1 MFLASEGLTFWQE
14 LQIAFGDI
22 GVIPA
27 ILLILGTIFIII
39 EIFQPGFGFFGIS
52 GIILVIVG
60 MAIRLYRSE
69 RGSIVLQFFVMLLC
83 VIFFVGIALIIMIQS
98 MRKGKLSRTAFVQSS
113 TAVPEGITKGTEDFT
128 GLIGKVGVATTV
140 LRPSGNALIA
150 GKLYSVVSQAG
161 LIEKDK
167 TVEVIA
173 VEGVKIVVKE
183 FENSKN
189 DQ

>member
-1 MFLASEGLTFWQE
+1 MFLASDGLTFWQE

-27 ILLILGTIFIII
+27 ILLLLGTVFIIV

-60 MAIRLYRSE
+60 MAIRLYRSD
-69 RGSIVLQFFVMLLC
+69 RGNPVLQFFIMLLC
-83 VIFFVGIALIIMIQS
+83 VIIAVGIAFIVMIHS
-98 MRKGKLSRTAFVQSS
+98 MRKGRLSKTAFVQSS

-128 GLIGKVGVATTV
+128 ALVGKAGVAATV

-150 GKLYSVVSQAG
+150 GKLYSVVSQSG

-167 TVEVIA
+167 EIEVIA
-173 VEGVKIVVKE
+173 VEGAKIVVKE
-183 FENSKN
+183 LEIKKTN
-189 DQ
+189 

>member
-1 MFLASEGLTFWQE
+1 MFLASDGLTFWQE
-14 LQIAFGDI
+14 LQIAFGEI

-27 ILLILGTIFIII
+27 ILLLLGTVFIII

-60 MAIRLYRSE
+60 MAIRLYRSD
-69 RGSIVLQFFVMLLC
+69 RGNPVLQFFVMLLC
-83 VIFFVGIALIIMIQS
+83 VIFAVGIAFIVMIHS
-98 MRKGKLSRTAFVQSS
+98 MRKGRLSKTAFVQSS

-128 GLIGKVGVATTV
+128 PLVGKAGIAATV

-150 GKLYSVVSQAG
+150 GKLYSVVAQAG

-167 TVEVIA
+167 EIEVVS
-173 VEGVKIVVKE
+173 VEGAKIVVKE
-183 FENSKN
+183 LENKKSV
-189 DQ
+189 

>member
-27 ILLILGTIFIII
+27 ILLLLGTIFIII

-52 GIILVIVG
+52 GIILVVVG
-60 MAIRLYRSE
+60 MAIRLYRSD
-69 RGSIVLQFFVMLLC
+69 RGDPVLQFFVMLLC
-83 VIFFVGIALIIMIQS
+83 VIIAVGIAFLVMIRS
-98 MRKGKLSRTAFVQSS
+98 MRKGRLSKTAFVQSS

-128 GLIGKVGVATTV
+128 QLVGRAGVAATV

-150 GKLYSVVSQAG
+150 GKLYSVVSQSG

-167 TVEVIA
+167 EIEVIA

-183 FENSKN
+183 LEIKKN
-189 DQ
+189 N

>member
-1 MFLASEGLTFWQE
+1 MFLASDGLTFWQE
-14 LQIAFGDI
+14 LQIAFGEI

-27 ILLILGTIFIII
+27 ILLLLGTVFIII

-60 MAIRLYRSE
+60 MAIRLYRSD
-69 RGSIVLQFFVMLLC
+69 RGNPVLQFFVMLLC
-83 VIFFVGIALIIMIQS
+83 VIIAVGIAFIVMIHS
-98 MRKGKLSRTAFVQSS
+98 MRKGKLSKTAFVQSS

-128 GLIGKVGVATTV
+128 SLVGKAGIAATV

-150 GKLYSVVSQAG
+150 GKLYSVVAQAG

-167 TVEVIA
+167 EIEVVS
-173 VEGVKIVVKE
+173 VEGAKIVVKE
-183 FENSKN
+183 LENKKSV
-189 DQ
+189 